1 MAQHETDKSW
11 FDQLQAHMVE
21 WRRYLHKNPEISF
34 QESNTSAFIADKLES
49 WGIEVR
55 RQVGG
60 HGVVGTIRGAKPGPA
75 VMLRADMDAL
85 PIQDEKDCEYRSN
98 VDGAMHAC
106 GHDGHTSILLGTAY
120 YFSLNRD
127 ELEGEIRF
135 LFQPAEE
142 LLPGGAVN
150 VIKDG
155 VLEGVDV
162 IYGIH
167 LWTPFPVGTA
177 ASCAGPLMAAADD
190 FYIEITGKGGHG
202 GMPQSTHDSV
212 VAGSALVMQLQSI
225 VSRSVDPLRPAV
237 LTVGTIQGG
246 FAQNVIAET
255 CRLSGTIRTFDEET
269 RTVMKER
276 LHAVTE
282 LTTATYGTAAQIRY
296 IMGYPPVVNDPHEVS
311 RFFKEAVSVFGEGN
325 VQEASKLMP
334 AEDFAYYLERVPGCF
349 MFVGAGNPAKDAVYP
364 HHHPK
369 FDFDE
374 DAMINAVRLF
384 IAIST
389 RYAAE
394 RNAGRTVRG

>member
-1 MAQHETDKSW
+1 MTQHSTDRSW

-34 QESNTSAFIADKLES
+34 QESNTAAFVADKLES

-60 HGVVGTIRGAKPGPA
+60 HGVVGTIRGAKPGPV

-85 PIQDEKDCEYRSN
+85 PIQDEKDCEYRSG

-106 GHDGHTSILLGTAY
+106 GHDGHTSILLGTAH

-127 ELEGEIRF
+127 ELAGEIRL

-142 LLPGGAVN
+142 LLPGGAVH
-150 VIKDG
+150 VIKEG

-167 LWTPFPVGTA
+167 LWTPLPVGTA

-202 GMPQSTHDSV
+202 GMPQSSHDSV

-276 LHAVTE
+276 LHSVTE
-282 LTTATYGTAAQIRY
+282 LTAATYGTTAQIRY
-296 IMGYPPVVNDPHEVS
+296 IMGYPPVVNDAHEAA
-311 RFFKEAVSVFGEGN
+311 RFFKEAVPVFGEVN
-325 VQEASKLMP
+325 VKEASKLMP

-349 MFVGAGNPAKDAVYP
+349 MFVGAGNPAKNAVYP

-374 DAMINAVRLF
+374 DAMIHAVRLF
-384 IAIST
+384 IAMST
-389 RYAAE
+389 GYAAE
-394 RNAGRTVRG
+394 RNAGMDI

>member
-1 MAQHETDKSW
+1 MTQHAIDKIW
-11 FDQLQAHMVE
+11 FDRLQENMVE
-21 WRRYLHKNPEISF
+21 WRRHLHKNPEISF
-34 QESNTSAFIADKLES
+34 QESKTAAFVADKLES
-49 WGIEVR
+49 WGIEIR

-60 HGVVGTIRGAKPGPA
+60 HGVVGTIRGAKPGPV

-85 PIQDEKDCEYRSN
+85 PIQDEKECEYRSS

-106 GHDGHTSILLGTAY
+106 GHDGHTSALLGTAY

-127 ELEGEIRF
+127 ELQGEIRL

-142 LLPGGAVN
+142 LLPGGAVS

-155 VLEGVDV
+155 ILEGVDV

-190 FYIEITGKGGHG
+190 FYIEITGKGGHA
-202 GMPQSTHDSV
+202 GMPQSTNDSV
-212 VAGSALVMQLQSI
+212 VAGSALVMQLQSV

-246 FAQNVIAET
+246 SAQNVIAET

-276 LHAVTE
+276 LHEVTE
-282 LTTATYGTAAQIRY
+282 LTAATYGTTAQLRY
-296 IMGYPPVVNDPHEVS
+296 IMGYPPVVNDTHEAS
-311 RFFKEAVSVFGEGN
+311 RFFNEAKSVFGEEN

-349 MFVGAGNPAKDAVYP
+349 MFVGAGNPVKGAVYP

-384 IAIST
+384 IAMST
-389 RYAAE
+389 GYAAE
-394 RNAGRTVRG
+394 RKAGGN

>member
-1 MAQHETDKSW
+1 MIQQAMDQTW
-11 FDQLQAHMVE
+11 FNQLQQNMVE
-21 WRRYLHKNPEISF
+21 WRRHLHKNPEISF
-34 QESNTSAFIADKLES
+34 QESKTAAFVADKLES
-49 WGIEVR
+49 WGLDVR

-60 HGVVGTIRGAKPGPA
+60 HGVVGTIRGAKPGPV

-85 PIQDEKDCEYRSN
+85 PIQDEKECEYRSS

-106 GHDGHTSILLGTAY
+106 GHDGHTSVLLGTAY
-120 YFSLNRD
+120 YFSLNRN

-167 LWTPFPVGTA
+167 LWTPFSVGTA

-190 FYIEITGKGGHG
+190 FYIEIAGKGGHG
-202 GMPQSTHDSV
+202 GMPQSTNDSV

-225 VSRSVDPLRPAV
+225 ISRSVDPLKPAV

-246 FAQNVIAET
+246 SAQNIIAET
-255 CRLSGTIRTFDEET
+255 CRLSGTIRTFDEQT

-276 LHAVTE
+276 LHEVTE
-282 LTTATYGTAAQIRY
+282 LTAATYGTSAKIRY
-296 IMGYPPVVNDPHEVS
+296 IMGYPPVVNDAQEAS
-311 RFFKEAVSVFGEGN
+311 RFFKEAKPVFGEGN
-325 VQEASKLMP
+325 VQEAPKLMP

-349 MFVGAGNPAKDAVYP
+349 MFVGAGNPAKGAIYP

-384 IAIST
+384 IAMST
-389 RYAAE
+389 GYV
-394 RNAGRTVRG
+394 AGRKEGAING

>member
-1 MAQHETDKSW
+1 MTQHAIDKIW
-11 FDQLQAHMVE
+11 FDRLQENMVE
-21 WRRYLHKNPEISF
+21 WRRHLHKNPEISF
-34 QESNTSAFIADKLES
+34 QESKTAAFVADKLES
-49 WGIEVR
+49 WGIEIR

-60 HGVVGTIRGAKPGPA
+60 HGVVGTIRGAKPGP
-75 VMLRADMDAL
+75 VVLLRADMDAL
-85 PIQDEKDCEYRSN
+85 PIQDEKECEYRSG

-106 GHDGHTSILLGTAY
+106 GHDGHTSALLGTAY

-127 ELEGEIRF
+127 ELQGEIRL

-142 LLPGGAVN
+142 LLPGGAVS

-155 VLEGVDV
+155 ILEGVDV

-202 GMPQSTHDSV
+202 GMPQSTNDSV
-212 VAGSALVMQLQSI
+212 VAGSALVMQLQSV

-246 FAQNVIAET
+246 SAQNVIAET

-276 LHAVTE
+276 LHEVTE
-282 LTTATYGTAAQIRY
+282 LTAATYGTTAQVRY
-296 IMGYPPVVNDPHEVS
+296 IMGYPPVVNDTHEAS
-311 RFFKEAVSVFGEGN
+311 RFFNEAKSVFGEEN

-349 MFVGAGNPAKDAVYP
+349 MFVGAGNPVKGAVYP

-384 IAIST
+384 IAMSMG
-389 RYAAE
+389 YAAE
-394 RNAGRTVRG
+394 RNAGAIKG

>member
-1 MAQHETDKSW
+1 MTQQAMDQTW
-11 FDQLQAHMVE
+11 FDQLQESMVE
-21 WRRYLHKNPEISF
+21 WRRHLHKNPEISF
-34 QESNTSAFIADKLES
+34 QESKTAAFVADKLES
-49 WGIEVR
+49 WGVEVR

-60 HGVVGTIRGAKPGPA
+60 HGVVGTIRGAKPGPV

-85 PIQDEKDCEYRSN
+85 PIQDEKECEYRSS

-106 GHDGHTSILLGTAY
+106 GHDGHTSVLLGTAY
-120 YFSLNRD
+120 YYSLNRD
-127 ELEGEIRF
+127 QLEGEIRF

-142 LLPGGAVN
+142 LLPGGAVH

-202 GMPQSTHDSV
+202 GMPQSTNDSV

-246 FAQNVIAET
+246 SAQNVIAET
-255 CRLSGTIRTFDEET
+255 CRLSGTIRTFDEQT

-276 LHAVTE
+276 LHEVTE
-282 LTTATYGTAAQIRY
+282 LTAATYGTSAHIRY
-296 IMGYPPVVNDPHEVS
+296 IMGYPPVVNDAQEAT
-311 RFFKEAVSVFGEGN
+311 RFFKEAKSVFGEGN

-349 MFVGAGNPAKDAVYP
+349 MFVGAGNPAKDAIYP

-384 IAIST
+384 IAMSNG
-389 RYAAE
+389 YAA
-394 RNAGRTVRG
+394 GRKEGAING

>member
-1 MAQHETDKSW
+1 MTQHALDKTW
-11 FDQLQAHMVE
+11 FDQLQENMVE
-21 WRRYLHKNPEISF
+21 WRRHLHKNPEISF
-34 QESNTSAFIADKLES
+34 QESKTAAFVADKLES
-49 WGIEVR
+49 WGIEIR

-60 HGVVGTIRGAKPGPA
+60 HGVVGTIRGAKPGP
-75 VMLRADMDAL
+75 VVLLRADMDAL
-85 PIQDEKDCEYRSN
+85 PIQDEKECEYRSN

-106 GHDGHTSILLGTAY
+106 GHDGHTSALLGTAY

-127 ELEGEIRF
+127 ELQGEIRL

-142 LLPGGAVN
+142 LLPGGAVS

-155 VLEGVDV
+155 ILEGVDV

-202 GMPQSTHDSV
+202 GMPQSTKDSV
-212 VAGSALVMQLQSI
+212 VAGSALVMQLQSV

-246 FAQNVIAET
+246 SVQNVIAET

-276 LHAVTE
+276 LHEVTE
-282 LTTATYGTAAQIRY
+282 LTAATYGTTAQVRY
-296 IMGYPPVVNDPHEVS
+296 IMGYPPVVNDAHEAS
-311 RFFKEAVSVFGEGN
+311 RFFNEAKSVFGKEN

-349 MFVGAGNPAKDAVYP
+349 MFVGAGNPAKGAVYP

-384 IAIST
+384 IAMST
-389 RYAAE
+389 GYAAE
-394 RNAGRTVRG
+394 RKAGAIKG

>member
-1 MAQHETDKSW
+1 LTQHALDKTW
-11 FDQLQAHMVE
+11 FDQLQENMVE
-21 WRRYLHKNPEISF
+21 WRRHLHKNPEISF
-34 QESNTSAFIADKLES
+34 QESKTAAFVADKLES
-49 WGIEVR
+49 WGIEIR

-60 HGVVGTIRGAKPGPA
+60 HGVVGTIRGAKPGP
-75 VMLRADMDAL
+75 VVLLRADMDAL
-85 PIQDEKDCEYRSN
+85 PIQDEKECEYRSS

-106 GHDGHTSILLGTAY
+106 GHDGHTSALLGTAY

-127 ELEGEIRF
+127 ELQGEIRL

-142 LLPGGAVN
+142 LLPGGAVS

-155 VLEGVDV
+155 ILEGVDV

-202 GMPQSTHDSV
+202 GMPQSTNDSV
-212 VAGSALVMQLQSI
+212 VAGSALVMQLQSV

-246 FAQNVIAET
+246 SAQNVIAET

-276 LHAVTE
+276 LHEVTE
-282 LTTATYGTAAQIRY
+282 LTAATYGTTAQVRY
-296 IMGYPPVVNDPHEVS
+296 IMGYPPVVNDTHEAS
-311 RFFKEAVSVFGEGN
+311 RFFNEAKSVFGEEN

-349 MFVGAGNPAKDAVYP
+349 MFVGAGNPVKGAVYP

-384 IAIST
+384 IAMSMG
-389 RYAAE
+389 YAAE
-394 RNAGRTVRG
+394 RNAGAIKG

>member
-1 MAQHETDKSW
+1 MTQHAIDKIW
-11 FDQLQAHMVE
+11 FDRLQENMVE
-21 WRRYLHKNPEISF
+21 WRRHLHKNPEISF
-34 QESNTSAFIADKLES
+34 QESKTAAFVADKLES
-49 WGIEVR
+49 WGIEIR

-60 HGVVGTIRGAKPGPA
+60 HGVVGTIRGAKPGP
-75 VMLRADMDAL
+75 VVLLRADMDAL
-85 PIQDEKDCEYRSN
+85 PIQDEKECEYRSS

-106 GHDGHTSILLGTAY
+106 GHDGHTSALLGTAY

-127 ELEGEIRF
+127 ELQGEIRL

-142 LLPGGAVN
+142 LLPGGAVS

-155 VLEGVDV
+155 ILEGKDV

-202 GMPQSTHDSV
+202 GMPQSTNDSV
-212 VAGSALVMQLQSI
+212 VAGSALVMQLQSV

-246 FAQNVIAET
+246 SAQNVIAET

-276 LHAVTE
+276 LHEVTE
-282 LTTATYGTAAQIRY
+282 LTAATYGTTAQVRY
-296 IMGYPPVVNDPHEVS
+296 IMGYPPVVNDTHEAS
-311 RFFKEAVSVFGEGN
+311 RFFNEAKSVFGEEN
-325 VQEASKLMP
+325 VQKASKLMP

-349 MFVGAGNPAKDAVYP
+349 MFVGAGNPVKGAVYP

-384 IAIST
+384 IAMST
-389 RYAAE
+389 GYAAE
-394 RNAGRTVRG
+394 RNAGAIKG

>member
-1 MAQHETDKSW
+1 MTQHVIDETW
-11 FDQLQAHMVE
+11 FDRLQENMVE
-21 WRRYLHKNPEISF
+21 WRRHLHKNPEISF
-34 QESNTSAFIADKLES
+34 QESKTAAFVADKLES
-49 WGIEVR
+49 WGIEIR

-60 HGVVGTIRGAKPGPA
+60 HGVVGTIRGAKPGPV

-85 PIQDEKDCEYRSN
+85 PIQDEKECEYRSS

-106 GHDGHTSILLGTAY
+106 GHDGHTSALLGTAY

-127 ELEGEIRF
+127 ELQGEIRL

-142 LLPGGAVN
+142 LLPGGAVS

-202 GMPQSTHDSV
+202 GMPQSTNDSV

-246 FAQNVIAET
+246 SAQNVIAET

-276 LHAVTE
+276 LHQVTE
-282 LTTATYGTAAQIRY
+282 LTAATYGTTAQVRY
-296 IMGYPPVVNDPHEVS
+296 IMGYPPVVNDAHEAH
-311 RFFKEAVSVFGEGN
+311 RFFNEAKSVFGEEN

-349 MFVGAGNPAKDAVYP
+349 MFVGAGNPVKGAVYP

-384 IAIST
+384 IAMST
-389 RYAAE
+389 GYAAE
-394 RNAGRTVRG
+394 RKAGAIKG

>member
-1 MAQHETDKSW
+1 MTQHGTDKSW
-11 FDQLQAHMVE
+11 FDQLQEHMVE

-34 QESNTSAFIADKLES
+34 QESKTAAFVADKLEN

-55 RQVGG
+55 RHVGG
-60 HGVVGTIRGAKPGPA
+60 HGVVGTIRSSKPGPV

-85 PIQDEKDCEYRSN
+85 PIQDEKECEYRSSI
-98 VDGAMHAC
+98 DGAMHAC
-106 GHDGHTSILLGTAY
+106 GHDGHTSVLLGTAY
-120 YFSLNRD
+120 YFSLHRD

-142 LLPGGAVN
+142 LLPGGAVH
-150 VIKDG
+150 VLKDG

-237 LTVGTIQGG
+237 LTVGTIQAGA
-246 FAQNVIAET
+246 AQNVIAET

-269 RTVMKER
+269 RTVMKDR

-282 LTTATYGTAAQIRY
+282 HTAATYGTTANIRY
-296 IMGYPPVVNDPHEVS
+296 IMGYPPVVNDAHEAS
-311 RFFKEAVSVFGEGN
+311 RFFKEAGSVFGEGK

-349 MFVGAGNPAKDAVYP
+349 MFVGAGNPAKGAIYP

-374 DAMINAVRLF
+374 DAMIKAVRLF
-384 IAIST
+384 IAMST
-389 RYAAE
+389 GYAAE
-394 RNAGRTVRG
+394 RKIENSSR

>member
-1 MAQHETDKSW
+1 MTQHAIDKIW
-11 FDQLQAHMVE
+11 FDRLQENMVE
-21 WRRYLHKNPEISF
+21 WRRHLHKNPEISF
-34 QESNTSAFIADKLES
+34 QESKTAAFVADKLES
-49 WGIEVR
+49 WGIEIR

-60 HGVVGTIRGAKPGPA
+60 HGVVGTIRGAKPGP
-75 VMLRADMDAL
+75 VVLLRADMDAL
-85 PIQDEKDCEYRSN
+85 PIQDEKECEYRSS

-106 GHDGHTSILLGTAY
+106 GHDGHTSALLGTAY

-127 ELEGEIRF
+127 ELQGEIRL

-142 LLPGGAVN
+142 LLPGGAVS

-155 VLEGVDV
+155 ILEGVDV

-202 GMPQSTHDSV
+202 GMPQSTNDSV
-212 VAGSALVMQLQSI
+212 VAGSALVMQLQSV

-246 FAQNVIAET
+246 SAQNVIAET

-276 LHAVTE
+276 LHEVTE
-282 LTTATYGTAAQIRY
+282 LTAATYGTTAQVRY
-296 IMGYPPVVNDPHEVS
+296 IMGYPPVVNDTHEAS
-311 RFFKEAVSVFGEGN
+311 RFFNEAKSVFGEEN

-349 MFVGAGNPAKDAVYP
+349 MFVGAGNPVKGAVYP

-384 IAIST
+384 IAMSMG
-389 RYAAE
+389 YAAE
-394 RNAGRTVRG
+394 RNARAIKG

>member
-1 MAQHETDKSW
+1 MTQHVIDETW
-11 FDQLQAHMVE
+11 FDRLQENMVE
-21 WRRYLHKNPEISF
+21 WRRHLHKNPEISF
-34 QESNTSAFIADKLES
+34 QESKTAAFVADKLES
-49 WGIEVR
+49 WGIEIR

-60 HGVVGTIRGAKPGPA
+60 HGVVGTIRGAKPGP
-75 VMLRADMDAL
+75 VVLLRADMDAL
-85 PIQDEKDCEYRSN
+85 PIQDEKECEYRSS

-106 GHDGHTSILLGTAY
+106 GHDGHTSALLGTAY

-127 ELEGEIRF
+127 ELQGEIRL

-142 LLPGGAVN
+142 LLPGGAVS

-202 GMPQSTHDSV
+202 GMPQSTNDSV
-212 VAGSALVMQLQSI
+212 VAGSALVIQLQSI

-246 FAQNVIAET
+246 SAQNVIAET

-276 LHAVTE
+276 LHEVTE
-282 LTTATYGTAAQIRY
+282 LTAATYGTTAQVRY
-296 IMGYPPVVNDPHEVS
+296 IMGYPPVVNDAHEAH
-311 RFFKEAVSVFGEGN
+311 RFFNEAKSVFGEEN

-349 MFVGAGNPAKDAVYP
+349 MFVGAGNPVKGAVYP

-384 IAIST
+384 IAMST
-389 RYAAE
+389 GYAAE
-394 RNAGRTVRG
+394 RKAGAIKG

>member
-1 MAQHETDKSW
+1 MTQHAIDKIW
-11 FDQLQAHMVE
+11 FDRLQENMVE
-21 WRRYLHKNPEISF
+21 WRRHLHKNPEISF
-34 QESNTSAFIADKLES
+34 QESKTAAFVADKLES
-49 WGIEVR
+49 WGIEIR

-60 HGVVGTIRGAKPGPA
+60 HGVVGTIRGAKPGPV

-85 PIQDEKDCEYRSN
+85 PIQDEKECEYRSS

-106 GHDGHTSILLGTAY
+106 GHDGHTSALLGTAY

-127 ELEGEIRF
+127 ELQGEIRL

-142 LLPGGAVN
+142 LLPGGAVS

-155 VLEGVDV
+155 ILEGVDV

-190 FYIEITGKGGHG
+190 FYIEIRGKGGHG
-202 GMPQSTHDSV
+202 GMPQSTNDSV
-212 VAGSALVMQLQSI
+212 VAGSALVMQLQSV

-246 FAQNVIAET
+246 SAQNVIAET

-276 LHAVTE
+276 LHEVTE
-282 LTTATYGTAAQIRY
+282 LTAATYGTTAQVRY
-296 IMGYPPVVNDPHEVS
+296 IMGYPPVVNDTHEAS
-311 RFFKEAVSVFGEGN
+311 RFFNEAKSVFGEEN

-349 MFVGAGNPAKDAVYP
+349 MFVGAGNPVKGAVYP

-384 IAIST
+384 IAMST
-389 RYAAE
+389 GYAAE
-394 RNAGRTVRG
+394 RKAGGIKG

>member
-1 MAQHETDKSW
+1 MTQHAIDKIW
-11 FDQLQAHMVE
+11 FDRLQENMVE
-21 WRRYLHKNPEISF
+21 WRRHLHKNPEISF
-34 QESNTSAFIADKLES
+34 QESKTAAFVADKLES
-49 WGIEVR
+49 WGIEIR

-60 HGVVGTIRGAKPGPA
+60 HGVVGTIRGAKPGP
-75 VMLRADMDAL
+75 VVLLRADMDAL
-85 PIQDEKDCEYRSN
+85 PIQDEKECEYRSS

-106 GHDGHTSILLGTAY
+106 GHDGHTSALLGTAY

-127 ELEGEIRF
+127 ELQGEIRL

-142 LLPGGAVN
+142 LLPGGAVS

-155 VLEGVDV
+155 LLEGVDV

-202 GMPQSTHDSV
+202 GMPQSTNDSV
-212 VAGSALVMQLQSI
+212 VAGSALVMQLQSV

-246 FAQNVIAET
+246 SAQNVIAET

-276 LHAVTE
+276 LHEVTE
-282 LTTATYGTAAQIRY
+282 LTAATYGTTAQVRY
-296 IMGYPPVVNDPHEVS
+296 IMGYPPVVNDTHEAS
-311 RFFKEAVSVFGEGN
+311 RFFNEAKSVFGEEN

-349 MFVGAGNPAKDAVYP
+349 MFVGAGNPVKGAVYP

-384 IAIST
+384 IAMSMG
-389 RYAAE
+389 YAAE
-394 RNAGRTVRG
+394 RNAGAIKG

>member
-1 MAQHETDKSW
+1 MTQHAIDKIW
-11 FDQLQAHMVE
+11 FDRLQENMVE
-21 WRRYLHKNPEISF
+21 WRRHLHKNPEISF
-34 QESNTSAFIADKLES
+34 QESKTAAFVADKLES
-49 WGIEVR
+49 WGIEIR

-60 HGVVGTIRGAKPGPA
+60 HGVVGTIRGAKPGPV

-85 PIQDEKDCEYRSN
+85 PIQDENECEYRSS

-106 GHDGHTSILLGTAY
+106 GHDGHTSALLGTAY

-127 ELEGEIRF
+127 ELQGEIRL

-142 LLPGGAVN
+142 LLPGGAVS

-155 VLEGVDV
+155 ILEGVDV

-202 GMPQSTHDSV
+202 GMPQSTNDSV
-212 VAGSALVMQLQSI
+212 VAGSALVMQLQSV

-246 FAQNVIAET
+246 SAQNVIAET

-276 LHAVTE
+276 LHEVTE
-282 LTTATYGTAAQIRY
+282 LTAATYGTTAQVRY
-296 IMGYPPVVNDPHEVS
+296 IMGYPPVVNDTHEAS
-311 RFFKEAVSVFGEGN
+311 RFFNEAKSVFGEEN

-349 MFVGAGNPAKDAVYP
+349 MFVGAGNPVKGAVYP

-384 IAIST
+384 IAMSMG
-389 RYAAE
+389 YAAE
-394 RNAGRTVRG
+394 RNAGAIKG

>member
-1 MAQHETDKSW
+1 MTQHAIDKIW
-11 FDQLQAHMVE
+11 FDRLQENMVE
-21 WRRYLHKNPEISF
+21 WRRHLHKNPEISF
-34 QESNTSAFIADKLES
+34 QESKTAAFVADKLES
-49 WGIEVR
+49 WGIEIR

-60 HGVVGTIRGAKPGPA
+60 HGVVGTIRGAKPGP
-75 VMLRADMDAL
+75 VVLLRADMDAL
-85 PIQDEKDCEYRSN
+85 PIQDEKECEYRSG

-106 GHDGHTSILLGTAY
+106 GHDGHTSALLGTAY

-127 ELEGEIRF
+127 ELQGEIRL

-142 LLPGGAVN
+142 LLPGGAVS

-155 VLEGVDV
+155 ILEGVDV

-202 GMPQSTHDSV
+202 GMPQSTNDSV
-212 VAGSALVMQLQSI
+212 VAGSALVMQLQSV

-246 FAQNVIAET
+246 SAQNVIAET

-276 LHAVTE
+276 LHEVTE
-282 LTTATYGTAAQIRY
+282 LTAATYGTTAQVRY
-296 IMGYPPVVNDPHEVS
+296 IMGYPPVVNDTHEAS
-311 RFFKEAVSVFGEGN
+311 RFFNEAKSVFGEEN
-325 VQEASKLMP
+325 VQKASKLMP

-349 MFVGAGNPAKDAVYP
+349 MFVGAGNPVKGAVYP

-384 IAIST
+384 IAMSMG
-389 RYAAE
+389 YAAE
-394 RNAGRTVRG
+394 RNAGAIMG

>member
-1 MAQHETDKSW
+1 MTQHAIDKIW
-11 FDQLQAHMVE
+11 FDRLQENMVE
-21 WRRYLHKNPEISF
+21 WRRHLHKNPEISF
-34 QESNTSAFIADKLES
+34 QESKTAAFVADKLES
-49 WGIEVR
+49 WGIEIR

-60 HGVVGTIRGAKPGPA
+60 HGVVGTIRGAKPGP
-75 VMLRADMDAL
+75 VVLLRADMDAL
-85 PIQDEKDCEYRSN
+85 PIQDEKECEYRSS

-106 GHDGHTSILLGTAY
+106 GHDGHTSALLGTAY

-127 ELEGEIRF
+127 ELQGEIRL

-142 LLPGGAVN
+142 LLPGGAVS

-155 VLEGVDV
+155 ILEGVDV

-202 GMPQSTHDSV
+202 GMPQSTNDSV
-212 VAGSALVMQLQSI
+212 VAGSALVMQLQSV

-246 FAQNVIAET
+246 SAQNVIAET

-276 LHAVTE
+276 LHEVTE
-282 LTTATYGTAAQIRY
+282 LTAATYGTTAQVRY
-296 IMGYPPVVNDPHEVS
+296 IMGYPPVVNDTHEAS
-311 RFFKEAVSVFGEGN
+311 RFFNEAKSVFGEEN

-349 MFVGAGNPAKDAVYP
+349 MFVGAGNPVKGAVYP

-384 IAIST
+384 IAMSMG
-389 RYAAE
+389 YAAE
-394 RNAGRTVRG
+394 RNAGAIKG